1 MADGGGAAPRGA
13 RRLPAR
19 PASPRPLHAPALL
32 VALLGMLAAGCVA
45 DPPTITPAPPTQ
57 DLRARVTPDAGT
69 ATFRMD
75 PLNTELGLGFE
86 RFAFR
91 LYNETGAEIT
101 DADVTVV
108 FYSVSATTQEAVRK
122 ASGKALYFGGE
133 LPVGGQ
139 WVVYTE
145 LDVSGPWALDV
156 TADLPTGDRG
166 LATANVIVE
175 GRTDTPYQGQPVP
188 DGDTPSLGAG
198 TPLERLTTDPEPDE
212 RLYALSVAEAIQTRL
227 PTVVL
232 FASPAHCAD
241 EGCAA
246 TLRALRTVAAQYEG
260 RVNFVH
266 VESRDPNEPSEMS
279 AAAKA
284 WGLESDPWTFFLG
297 ARGFVAARIEG
308 PVGVD
313 ELKLMVDRTIEAP

>member
-19 PASPRPLHAPALL
+19 PAAPRPLRAPALL
-32 VALLGMLAAGCVA
+32 AALLGKLAAGCVA

-232 FASPAHCAD
+232 F
-241 EGCAA
+241 
-246 TLRALRTVAAQYEG
+246 
-260 RVNFVH
+260 VNVVH
-266 VESRDPNEPSEMS
+266 VESRDPANPSAMS

-297 ARGFVAARIEG
+297 ARGFVVARIEG

-313 ELKLMVDRTIEAP
+313 ELKLMVDRTLEAP